1 MPRKGFKSLKG
12 RRIQNAVLRSAG
24 FVLLATVLVI
34 LAGCYETDFEVIDAS
49 SAVAVYGVAGTYNV
63 EGGGTMTISAVPHSN
78 DYRFR
83 EVSKDNKIS
92 TGYLRLVPLKGS
104 IYIVQAKYD
113 DDSFYYF
120 DFYEFTVDSS
130 GSHYRPMNAE
140 IDETGLDQLAQ
151 QNGVTIDWYSI
162 DFVPYLEGS
171 RANIMAFLRAH
182 TTLPFSYV
190 KYGD

>member
-1 MPRKGFKSLKG
+1 MTSTFCKSLRDRG
-12 RRIQNAVLRSAG
+12 TQCAVLRFAG
-24 FVLLATVLVI
+24 LMLLAAVIVTV
-34 LAGCYETDFEVIDAS
+34 AGCYETDFEVIDAS
-49 SAVAVYGVAGTYNV
+49 SAVAVYGVTGTYNV
-63 EGGGTMTISAVPHSN
+63 EGGGTMTISAVPLSN

-130 GSHYRPMNAE
+130 GSHYRPMDPSIE
-140 IDETGLDQLAQ
+140 EEGLDQLAQ

-162 DFVPYLEGS
+162 DLVPYLEGS

-182 TTLPFSYV
+182 ATLPFTYYT
-190 KYGD
+190 K